1 MRERPATALDF
12 ILVTLDPSQ
21 AYRMLGLA
29 PGATPEEVKTA
40 YRDLAQVWHPDRF
53 PDNERL
59 REKAVRNQQLIHEAY
74 AVLRELEP
82 PPSPVPA
89 ASSPLAT
96 HPHLTLGQRI
106 SATLGIGDRRH
117 PGLLGRTLHVFHP
130 DPKYRRRRRIRRPRW
145 LIIGFLLLAAAV
157 LVTLWYEGILEF

>member
-1 MRERPATALDF
+1 
-12 ILVTLDPSQ
+12 VTLDPTQ

-59 REKAVRNQQLIHEAY
+59 RQKAARNQQLINEAY
-74 AVLRELEP
+74 AVLRALEP
-82 PPSPVPA
+82 PPAPVEPPA
-89 ASSPLAT
+89 

-106 SATLGIGDRRH
+106 SATLGIGDPRH
-117 PGLLGRTLHVFHP
+117 PGLLGRTLHVFWP
-130 DPKYRRRRRIRRPRW
+130 DPKYRRRRRVRRPRR
-145 LIIGFLLLAAAV
+145 LIIGFLLLAAAT
-157 LVTLWYEGILEF
+157 LVTLWYEGILQF

>member
-12 ILVTLDPSQ
+12 TLVTLDPSQ

-59 REKAVRNQQLIHEAY
+59 RQKAVRNQQLINEAY
-74 AVLRELEP
+74 AVLRALEP
-82 PPSPVPA
+82 PAGPA
-89 ASSPLAT
+89 PEAPPALA

-106 SATLGIGDRRH
+106 SATLGIGDANH
-117 PGLLGRTLHVFHP
+117 PGLLRRSLRVVWP
-130 DPKYRRRRRIRRPRW
+130 DPKYRRRRRVRRPGR
-145 LIIGFLLLAAAV
+145 LIIGFLLLAAAA
-157 LVTLWYEGILEF
+157 LVTLWYEGILAF

>member
-1 MRERPATALDF
+1 
-12 ILVTLDPSQ
+12 
-21 AYRMLGLA
+21 MLGLA

-59 REKAVRNQQLIHEAY
+59 HQKAVRNQQLINEAY

-82 PPSPVPA
+82 PPSPPPPPPPEA
-89 ASSPLAT
+89 PLV

-106 SATLGIGDRRH
+106 SATLGIGDARH

-130 DPKYRRRRRIRRPRW
+130 DPKYRRRRRMRRPRR
-145 LIIGFLLLAAAV
+145 LIIGFLLLAAAA
-157 LVTLWYEGILEF
+157 LATLWYEGILAF

>member
-1 MRERPATALDF
+1 
-12 ILVTLDPSQ
+12 VTLDPTQ

-29 PGATPEEVKTA
+29 PGATPDEVKTA

-59 REKAVRNQQLIHEAY
+59 REKAVRNQQLINEAY

-82 PPSPVPA
+82 PPVRA
-89 ASSPLAT
+89 APESPLAP

-106 SATLGIGDRRH
+106 SASLGIGDALH
-117 PGLLGRTLHVFHP
+117 PGLLGRSLHVFWP
-130 DPKYRRRRRIRRPRW
+130 DPKYRRRRRGWRSGR
-145 LIIGFLLLAAAV
+145 LLIGFLLLAAAA
-157 LVTLWYEGILEF
+157 LVTLWYEGILHF

>member
-1 MRERPATALDF
+1 
-12 ILVTLDPSQ
+12 VTLDPTQ

-59 REKAVRNQQLIHEAY
+59 RQKAMRNQQVINEAY

-82 PPSPVPA
+82 PPTPVAPE
-89 ASSPLAT
+89 P

-106 SATLGIGDRRH
+106 SASLGIGDAHH
-117 PGLLGRTLHVFHP
+117 PGLLRRTLHVFWP
-130 DPKYRRRRRIRRPRW
+130 DPKYRRRRRVRRPGR
-145 LIIGFLLLAAAV
+145 LIIGFLLLAAAA
-157 LVTLWYEGILEF
+157 LVTLWYEGILQF

>member
-12 ILVTLDPSQ
+12 ILVTLDPAQ

-59 REKAVRNQQLIHEAY
+59 REKAVRNQQLINEAY
-74 AVLRELEP
+74 AVLRALEP
-82 PPSPVPA
+82 PPAPAPEASPA
-89 ASSPLAT
+89 LA

-106 SATLGIGDRRH
+106 SATLGIGDARH
-117 PGLLGRTLHVFHP
+117 LGLLGRTLHVFHP
-130 DPKYRRRRRIRRPRW
+130 DPKYRRRRSRW
-145 LIIGFLLLAAAV
+145 PLRLIIGFLLLAAAV
-157 LVTLWYEGILEF
+157 LVTLWYQGILEF